1 MACRRRWL
9 SGEEVWP
16 VDDVAGPPGTGSPA
30 RPASVGESCRSAAGL
45 AGAAFCGA
53 GGRRPVSGAVSL
65 RPPKARPF
73 SMGERRAASGGSGGC
88 VRSLATVFPTELPVP
103 VRCSSAPTPRMV
115 ARRHPSGAAAA
126 HMRSY
131 SGAVDGGPH
140 MRVTLSRT
148 HVAYS
153 VEFLARLQVAVQVHT
168 LLP

>member
-1 MACRRRWL
+1 
-9 SGEEVWP
+9 
-16 VDDVAGPPGTGSPA
+16 
-30 RPASVGESCRSAAGL
+30 
-45 AGAAFCGA
+45 
-53 GGRRPVSGAVSL
+53 
-65 RPPKARPF
+65 
-73 SMGERRAASGGSGGC
+73 
-88 VRSLATVFPTELPVP
+88 
-103 VRCSSAPTPRMV
+103 MV
-115 ARRHPSGAAAA
+115 ARRQPSGPAAA